1 MIIVVV
7 LGCNVNAVRFNL
19 NTHVLISTIINDK
32 ASARACLEF
41 FLLLKH
47 TDLCLAA
54 MFFEK

>member
-1 MIIVVV
+1 
-7 LGCNVNAVRFNL
+7 VRFNL